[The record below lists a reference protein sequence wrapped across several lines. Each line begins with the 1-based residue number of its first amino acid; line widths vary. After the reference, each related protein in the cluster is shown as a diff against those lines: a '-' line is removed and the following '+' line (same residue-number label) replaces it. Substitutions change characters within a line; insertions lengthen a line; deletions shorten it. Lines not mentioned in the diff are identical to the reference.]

1 MPERKMRADAA
12 AFTQNPRRKQAAGR
26 PLRANGAAATHLT
39 QISPLSLIKPARVGQ
54 IHMTAT
60 PKQFDRSEGAKR
72 DIIAGGIVVAAILL
86 FVGTGSNVM
95 QAAVRALIGI
105 GGGPDRALATALILN
120 VALILFGWRR
130 YKDLNRE
137 ILERTEAEQRA
148 RYLADTDPLT
158 GFLNRRALLATGQRQ
173 IATAIAEKRQ
183 VALFLLDLDHF
194 KTVNDIHGHAAGDRV
209 LQVAAERISAVLPPN
224 ATKARLGGDEFVA
237 MLVFEPAARADI
249 DALAAELVAALDN
262 NITHDA
268 QQIRIGASLG
278 ISLANDASMTM
289 ETMVRQADIAMYH
302 CKDEGRNRFC
312 WFEQGMEMAVQVR
325 NQIETGIR
333 DGMPRGEFVPHFEPQ
348 VDIASGR
355 LIGFE
360 MLMRWESPEYGMIPP
375 ERFIPVAEE
384 SGLIGELSL
393 QVIREAMEIAK
404 RWDPSIMLAVNISPQ
419 QLKDPWFSQKLTK
432 LLVEVGFP
440 AAQLEVEITESSL
453 FENLPL
459 VRSIVTSLKNQGV
472 SLSLDDFGTGYSSL
486 SHLRALPFDR
496 IKIDRS
502 FVAAMRGSA
511 DAQAIVVA
519 IVRLGESLA
528 MPITAE
534 GVEDEATAIELTRLG
549 CSKGQGWYFG
559 RAASAADTD
568 RLLAE
573 RGLLRAP
580 MVAPAG
586 PDVGEDAPLRKT
598 A

>member
-1 MPERKMRADAA
+1 MIA
-12 AFTQNPRRKQAAGR
+12 TSKQ
-26 PLRANGAAATHLT
+26 P
-39 QISPLSLIKPARVGQ
+39 
-54 IHMTAT
+54 
-60 PKQFDRSEGAKR
+60 DRSEGAKR
-72 DIIAGGIVVAAILL
+72 DIVAGGIVVAAILL

-95 QAAVRALIGI
+95 QAVVKTLIGL
-105 GGGPDRALATALILN
+105 GGGPDRALAAALVLN

-130 YKDLNRE
+130 YEDLNRE
-137 ILERTEAEQRA
+137 IRERTEAEQRA

-158 GFLNRRALLATGQRQ
+158 GFLNRRALLATGQQQ
-173 IATAIAEKRQ
+173 IADAVADKRQ

-194 KTVNDIHGHAAGDRV
+194 KTVNDIHGHVAGDRV
-209 LQVAAERISAVLPPN
+209 LQVAAERISAILPPN

-237 MLVFEPAARADI
+237 MLVFEPAARANI
-249 DALAAELVAALDN
+249 DALATELVAALDN
-262 NITHDA
+262 SVTHDA

-278 ISLANDASMTM
+278 ISLAEDASVTM

-302 CKDEGRNRFC
+302 CKDEGRNRYC
-312 WFEQGMEMAVQVR
+312 WFEPGMEMAVQVR

-333 DGMPRGEFVPHFEPQ
+333 EGMPRSEFVPHFEPQ

-393 QVIREAMEIAK
+393 QVIRQAMEVAK

-440 AAQLEVEITESSL
+440 ASQLEVEITESSL

-549 CSKGQGWYFG
+549 CAKGQGWYFG
-559 RAASAADTD
+559 RASSAADTEQ
-568 RLLAE
+568 LLAD

-580 MVAPAG
+580 MVPPTSPGTGSDTTNA
-586 PDVGEDAPLRKT
+586 EPLRKS

>member
-1 MPERKMRADAA
+1 
-12 AFTQNPRRKQAAGR
+12 
-26 PLRANGAAATHLT
+26 
-39 QISPLSLIKPARVGQ
+39 
-54 IHMTAT
+54 MTST

-72 DIIAGGIVVAAILL
+72 DIVAGGIVVAAILL

-105 GGGPDRALATALILN
+105 GGGPDRALAAALVLN

-137 ILERTEAEQRA
+137 IRERTEAEQRA

-173 IATAIAEKRQ
+173 IANAIAEKRQ

-194 KTVNDIHGHAAGDRV
+194 KTVNDIHGHVAGDRV

-249 DALAAELVAALDN
+249 DALAAELVMVLDN
-262 NITHDA
+262 NVTHDA
-268 QQIRIGASLG
+268 QQIRVGASLG
-278 ISLANDASMTM
+278 ISLASDASVTM

-312 WFEQGMEMAVQVR
+312 WFEAGMEMAVQVR

-432 LLVEVGFP
+432 LLVEIGFP

-502 FVAAMRGSA
+502 FVAAMRGSP

-549 CSKGQGWYFG
+549 CAKGQGWYFG
-559 RAASAADTD
+559 RAASAADTE
-568 RLLAE
+568 RLLAD

-580 MVAPAG
+580 AAVPAG
-586 PDVGEDAPLRKT
+586 PGTSEQEPLRKT

>member
-1 MPERKMRADAA
+1 
-12 AFTQNPRRKQAAGR
+12 
-26 PLRANGAAATHLT
+26 
-39 QISPLSLIKPARVGQ
+39 
-54 IHMTAT
+54 MTAT

-105 GGGPDRALATALILN
+105 GGGPDRALATALVLN

-137 ILERTEAEQRA
+137 IRERTEAEQRA

-262 NITHDA
+262 NVTHDA
-268 QQIRIGASLG
+268 QQIRVGASLG
-278 ISLANDASMTM
+278 ISLASDASITM

-312 WFEQGMEMAVQVR
+312 WFEAGMEMAVQVR

-333 DGMPRGEFVPHFEPQ
+333 EGMPRGEFVPHFEPQ

-393 QVIREAMEIAK
+393 QVIREAMEAAK

-440 AAQLEVEITESSL
+440 ASQLEVEITESSL

-502 FVAAMRGSA
+502 FVAAMRGSP

-559 RAASAADTD
+559 RASSAADTD
-568 RLLAE
+568 RLLAD

-580 MVAPAG
+580 MVPPVG
-586 PDVGEDAPLRKT
+586 PNTSDEEPLRKT

>member
-1 MPERKMRADAA
+1 
-12 AFTQNPRRKQAAGR
+12 
-26 PLRANGAAATHLT
+26 
-39 QISPLSLIKPARVGQ
+39 
-54 IHMTAT
+54 MTST
-60 PKQFDRSEGAKR
+60 PKPFDRSEGAKR

-173 IATAIAEKRQ
+173 IAGAIAEKRQ

-237 MLVFEPAARADI
+237 MLVFEPAARADV
-249 DALAAELVAALDN
+249 DALAAELVMALDN
-262 NITHDA
+262 SVTHDG
-268 QQIRIGASLG
+268 QQIRVGASLG
-278 ISLANDASMTM
+278 ISLASDATVTM

-302 CKDEGRNRFC
+302 SKDEGRNRFC
-312 WFEQGMEMAVQVR
+312 WFEAGMEMAVQVR

-393 QVIREAMEIAK
+393 QVIREAMETAK

-502 FVAAMRGSA
+502 FVAAMRGSP

-559 RAASAADTD
+559 RAASAADTE
-568 RLLAE
+568 RLLAD
-573 RGLLRAP
+573 RGLLRTPMAP
-580 MVAPAG
+580 PAG
-586 PDVGEDAPLRKT
+586 PDASEDAPLRKS

>member
-1 MPERKMRADAA
+1 MVGNDYMIAEPK
-12 AFTQNPRRKQAAGR
+12 PR
-26 PLRANGAAATHLT
+26 N
-39 QISPLSLIKPARVGQ
+39 
-54 IHMTAT
+54 
-60 PKQFDRSEGAKR
+60 RSEDAKR
-72 DIIAGGIVVAAILL
+72 DIIAGGIVVAAIVL
-86 FVGTGSNVM
+86 FVGTGGSVM
-95 QAAVRALIGI
+95 QAVVETLIGI
-105 GGGPDRALATALILN
+105 GGGPDKVLSAALILN
-120 VALILFGWRR
+120 IALILFGWRR
-130 YKDLNRE
+130 YEDLNRE
-137 ILERTEAEQRA
+137 IRERTDAEQRA

-158 GFLNRRALLATGQRQ
+158 GFLNRRALLTKGQQ
-173 IATAIAEKRQ
+173 MIAGATAEQRH

-209 LQVAAERISAVLPPN
+209 LQVAAERISAVLPPA

-237 MLVFEPAARADI
+237 MLPFEPGARGNI
-249 DALAAELVAALDN
+249 DALAAELVAALEP
-262 NITHDA
+262 TVAHDA

-278 ISLANDASMTM
+278 IALATEASMTM

-302 CKDEGRNRFC
+302 CKDEGRNRHV
-312 WFEQGMEMAVQVR
+312 WFETGMEMAVQVR

-333 DGMPRGEFVPHFEPQ
+333 DGMPRGEFIPHFEPQ
-348 VDIASGR
+348 VDIATGR
-355 LIGFE
+355 LLGFE
-360 MLMRWESPEYGMIPP
+360 MLMRWESPEYGLIPP

-393 QVIREAMEIAK
+393 QVIRQAMEVAK
-404 RWDPSIMLAVNISPQ
+404 SWDPSIILAVNISPQ

-440 AAQLEVEITESSL
+440 ASQLEVEITESSL

-502 FVAAMRGSA
+502 FIAAMRGSA
-511 DAQAIVVA
+511 DALAIVVA

-534 GVEDEATAIELTRLG
+534 GVEDEATATELTRLG
-549 CSKGQGWYFG
+549 CSKGQGWYYG
-559 RAASAADTD
+559 RAASADDTA
-568 RLLAE
+568 RLLAD

-580 MVAPAG
+580 VPPPGGAPV
-586 PDVGEDAPLRKT
+586 PDDEELRKT

>member
-1 MPERKMRADAA
+1 MRPDAA
-12 AFTQNPRRKQAAGR
+12 
-26 PLRANGAAATHLT
+26 PLRKSGRKRKRGIMRHLT
-39 QISPLSLIKPARVGQ
+39 QISPLAANIVPMVGNEYMLAEPKPRN
-54 IHMTAT
+54 
-60 PKQFDRSEGAKR
+60 RSEDAKR
-72 DIIAGGIVVAAILL
+72 DVVAGGIVVAAILL
-86 FVGTGSNVM
+86 FVGTGGTVM
-95 QAAVRALIGI
+95 QAVVQTLIGI
-105 GGGPDRALATALILN
+105 GGGPDKALSAAVILN

-130 YKDLNRE
+130 YEDLNRE
-137 ILERTEAEQRA
+137 IRERTEAEQRA

-158 GFLNRRALLATGQRQ
+158 GFLNRRALLARGQQ
-173 IATAIAEKRQ
+173 LVAEATAAKRH

-209 LQVAAERISAVLPPN
+209 LQVAAERINGVLPPT

-237 MLVFEPAARADI
+237 MLQFEPGARANI
-249 DALAAELVAALDN
+249 DAIAAELVSTLEAN
-262 NITHDA
+262 VTHDS

-278 ISLANDASMTM
+278 ISLATEASMTM

-302 CKDEGRNRFC
+302 CKDEGRNRHI

-325 NQIETGIR
+325 NQIENGIR
-333 DGMPRGEFVPHFEPQ
+333 DGMPRGEFIPYFEPQ

-360 MLMRWESPEYGMIPP
+360 MLMRWESPEYGLIPP

-393 QVIREAMEIAK
+393 QVIRNAMEVAK
-404 RWDPSIMLAVNISPQ
+404 GWDPSVMLAVNISPQ

-440 AAQLEVEITESSL
+440 ANQLEVEITESSL

-502 FVAAMRGSA
+502 FIAAMRGST

-559 RAASAADTD
+559 RAASAEDTARVLAD
-568 RLLAE
+568 

-580 MVAPAG
+580 VQPRSGPPAG
-586 PDVGEDAPLRKT
+586 DEEPLRKT

>member
-1 MPERKMRADAA
+1 MVGNNQMMAEPK
-12 AFTQNPRRKQAAGR
+12 
-26 PLRANGAAATHLT
+26 
-39 QISPLSLIKPARVGQ
+39 AR
-54 IHMTAT
+54 
-60 PKQFDRSEGAKR
+60 DRSETARR
-72 DIIAGGIVVAAILL
+72 DVVAGGVVVAGLLL
-86 FVGTGSNVM
+86 FVGTGGSVM
-95 QAAVRALIGI
+95 QSIVQTLVGI
-105 GGGPDRALATALILN
+105 GGGPDRVLAVALILN

-130 YKDLNRE
+130 YEDLNRE
-137 ILERTEAEQRA
+137 IRERTEAEQRA

-158 GFLNRRALLATGQRQ
+158 GFLNRRALLASGQRL
-173 IATAIAEKRQ
+173 IAEATADKRN

-194 KTVNDIHGHAAGDRV
+194 KRVNDIHGHAAGDRV
-209 LQVAAERISAVLPPN
+209 LQVAAERITAVLPPS

-237 MLVFEPAARADI
+237 MLSFEPAARVNI
-249 DALAAELVAALDN
+249 DALAAALVTALDDVV
-262 NITHDA
+262 THDS
-268 QQIRIGASLG
+268 QQIHVGASLG
-278 ISLANDASMTM
+278 ISLATDASMMM

-302 CKDEGRNRFC
+302 CKDEGRNRHV

-333 DGMPRGEFVPHFEPQ
+333 DGMPRGEFIPYFEPQ
-348 VDIASGR
+348 VDIATGR
-355 LIGFE
+355 LVGFE
-360 MLMRWESPEYGMIPP
+360 MLMRWESPEYGLIPP

-393 QVIREAMEIAK
+393 QVVKQAMDIA
-404 RWDPSIMLAVNISPQ
+404 RTWDPSIILAINISPQ

-432 LLVEVGFP
+432 LLVETGFP
-440 AAQLEVEITESSL
+440 ASQLEVEITESSL

-486 SHLRALPFDR
+486 SHLRALPFDK

-502 FVAAMRGSA
+502 FIAAMRGSD
-511 DAQAIVVA
+511 DAQAIIVA

-549 CSKGQGWYFG
+549 CSKGQGWYYG
-559 RAASAADTD
+559 RAASAGDTA
-568 RLLAE
+568 RLLAD

-580 MVAPAG
+580 LVPETPASN
-586 PDVGEDAPLRKT
+586 EEELRKS

>member
-1 MPERKMRADAA
+1 
-12 AFTQNPRRKQAAGR
+12 
-26 PLRANGAAATHLT
+26 
-39 QISPLSLIKPARVGQ
+39 
-54 IHMTAT
+54 MTAT
-60 PKQFDRSEGAKR
+60 PKPFDRSEGAKR

-95 QAAVRALIGI
+95 QAAVRALIGL
-105 GGGPDRALATALILN
+105 GGGPDRALATALVLN

-130 YKDLNRE
+130 YKDLSRE
-137 ILERTEAEQRA
+137 IRERTEAEERA

-158 GFLNRRALLATGQRQ
+158 GFLNRRALLSTGQRQ

-262 NITHDA
+262 NVTHDA

-312 WFEQGMEMAVQVR
+312 WFEAGMEMAVQVR

-333 DGMPRGEFVPHFEPQ
+333 EGMPRGEFVPHFEPQ

-360 MLMRWESPEYGMIPP
+360 MLMRWDSPEYGMIPP

-384 SGLIGELSL
+384 SGLIGDLSL

-502 FVAAMRGSA
+502 FVAAMRGSP

-568 RLLAE
+568 RLLAD

-580 MVAPAG
+580 MVPPVG
-586 PDVGEDAPLRKT
+586 PGTSDEEPLRKT

>member
-1 MPERKMRADAA
+1 MLPGCNMPPDAA
-12 AFTQNPRRKQAAGR
+12 
-26 PLRANGAAATHLT
+26 PLRKSTRKIKRGIVRHLT
-39 QISPLSLIKPARVGQ
+39 QISPLGAIIGAMVGNE
-54 IHMTAT
+54 HMTAQ
-60 PKQFDRSEGAKR
+60 PKSRDRSVDAKR

-86 FVGTGSNVM
+86 FVGTGGSVM
-95 QAAVRALIGI
+95 QAVVQTLSGI
-105 GGGPDRALATALILN
+105 GGGPDKALAAALILN

-130 YKDLNRE
+130 YEDLNRE
-137 ILERTEAEQRA
+137 IRERTEAEQRA

-158 GFLNRRALLATGQRQ
+158 GFLNRRALLARGQEM
-173 IATAIAEKRQ
+173 IADATAARRH
-183 VALFLLDLDHF
+183 VVLFLLDLDHF

-209 LQVAAERISAVLPPN
+209 LQVAAERISEVLPP
-224 ATKARLGGDEFVA
+224 AAAKARLGGDEFVA
-237 MLVFEPAARADI
+237 MLQFEPAARGNI
-249 DALAAELVAALDN
+249 DALAAELVNALDA
-262 NITHDA
+262 TVAHDG

-278 ISLANDASMTM
+278 IALATDASITM

-302 CKDEGRNRFC
+302 GKDEGRNRHI

-333 DGMPRGEFVPHFEPQ
+333 EGMPRGEFIPYFEPQ
-348 VDIASGR
+348 VDIATGR
-355 LIGFE
+355 LVGFE
-360 MLMRWESPEYGMIPP
+360 MLMRWESPEYGLIPP

-393 QVIREAMEIAK
+393 QVIRDAMEVAK
-404 RWDPSIMLAVNISPQ
+404 GWDPSVVLAVNISPQ

-440 AAQLEVEITESSL
+440 ASQLEVEITESSL

-502 FVAAMRGSA
+502 FIAAMRGSP

-534 GVEDEATAIELTRLG
+534 GVEDEATATELTRLG
-549 CSKGQGWYFG
+549 CAKGQGWYYG
-559 RAASAADTD
+559 RAASAHDTA
-568 RLLAE
+568 RLLAD

-580 MVAPAG
+580 MVPPAR
-586 PDVGEDAPLRKT
+586 DDAPLRKT

>member
-1 MPERKMRADAA
+1 MVAE
-12 AFTQNPRRKQAAGR
+12 PRGR
-26 PLRANGAAATHLT
+26 
-39 QISPLSLIKPARVGQ
+39 
-54 IHMTAT
+54 
-60 PKQFDRSEGAKR
+60 DRSEDARR
-72 DIIAGGIVVAAILL
+72 DVVAGGIVVAGILL
-86 FVGTGSNVM
+86 FVGTGGNVM
-95 QAAVRALIGI
+95 QSVVQTLAGI
-105 GGGPDRALATALILN
+105 GGGPDKALSAALILN

-130 YKDLNRE
+130 YDDLNRE
-137 ILERTEAEQRA
+137 IRERTEAEQRA

-158 GFLNRRALLATGQRQ
+158 GFLNRRAMLIEGQRL
-173 IATAIAEKRQ
+173 IAEAAADKRQ

-209 LQVAAERISAVLPPN
+209 LQVAAQRISDILPPN
-224 ATKARLGGDEFVA
+224 ATRARLGGDEFIA
-237 MLVFEPAARADI
+237 MIAFEPSARANI
-249 DALAAELVAALDN
+249 DALAAALVTALEDN
-262 NITHDA
+262 VTHDA
-268 QQIRIGASLG
+268 QQIHIGASLG
-278 ISLANDASMTM
+278 IALATDASMTI

-302 CKDEGRNRFC
+302 GKDEGRNRYI
-312 WFEQGMEMAVQVR
+312 WFETGMEMAVQVR

-333 DGMPRGEFVPHFEPQ
+333 DGMPRGEFIPFFEPQ
-348 VDIASGR
+348 VDIATGR
-355 LIGFE
+355 LVGFE
-360 MLMRWESPEYGMIPP
+360 MLMRWESPEYGLIPP
-375 ERFIPVAEE
+375 ERFIPIAEQ

-393 QVIREAMEIAK
+393 QVIRRAMEIAK
-404 RWDPSIMLAVNISPQ
+404 SWDPSIILAVNISPQ

-432 LLVEVGFP
+432 LLVETGYP
-440 AAQLEVEITESSL
+440 ASQLEVEITESSL

-502 FVAAMRGSA
+502 FITAMRGSA
-511 DAQAIVVA
+511 DAHAIVVA
-519 IVRLGESLA
+519 IVRLSESLA

-549 CSKGQGWYFG
+549 CAKGQGWHYG
-559 RAASAADTD
+559 RAASAEDTA

-580 MVAPAG
+580 VSP
-586 PDVGEDAPLRKT
+586 ESSDAAEARQETLRRT

>member
-1 MPERKMRADAA
+1 MMVAK
-12 AFTQNPRRKQAAGR
+12 
-26 PLRANGAAATHLT
+26 
-39 QISPLSLIKPARVGQ
+39 
-54 IHMTAT
+54 TAT
-60 PKQFDRSEGAKR
+60 PKIRNRSESARR
-72 DIIAGGIVVAAILL
+72 DIVAGGIVVAAILL
-86 FVGTGSNVM
+86 FVGTGGNVM
-95 QAAVRALIGI
+95 QSVVRMLVGL
-105 GGGPDRALATALILN
+105 GGGPDRVLSAALILN
-120 VALILFGWRR
+120 IALILFGWRR
-130 YKDLNRE
+130 YDDLNRE
-137 ILERTEAEQRA
+137 IRERTEAEQRA

-158 GFLNRRALLATGQRQ
+158 GFLNRRALLARGQALIGR
-173 IATAIAEKRQ
+173 AMTEKRQ
-183 VALFLLDLDHF
+183 VALFLMDLDHF

-209 LQVAAERISAVLPPN
+209 LQVAADRITATLPPT

-237 MLVFEPAARADI
+237 MLTFEPSARADI
-249 DALAAELVAALDN
+249 EALAAELVVALE
-262 NITHDA
+262 TPVAHDA
-268 QQIRIGASLG
+268 QQIRVGGSLG
-278 ISLANDASMTM
+278 ISLADESSMTM

-302 CKDEGRNRFC
+302 CKEAGRNRHC
-312 WFEQGMEMAVQVR
+312 WFEPGMEMAVQIR
-325 NQIETGIR
+325 NQIENGIR
-333 DGMPRGEFVPHFEPQ
+333 DGMPRGEFIPYFEPQ

-355 LIGFE
+355 LAGFE

-393 QVIREAMEIAK
+393 QVIRAAMDAAK
-404 RWDPSIMLAVNISPQ
+404 SWDPSIMLAVNISPQ

-432 LLVEVGFP
+432 LLVEAGFP
-440 AAQLEVEITESSL
+440 ASQLEVEITESSL

-502 FVAAMRGSA
+502 FIVAMRGNP

-534 GVEDEATAIELTRLG
+534 GVEDEETAVELTRLG
-549 CSKGQGWYFG
+549 CAKGQGWHFG
-559 RAASAADTD
+559 RPASADDTA
-568 RLLAE
+568 RLLAA
-573 RGLLRAP
+573 RGLLRTAP
-580 MVAPAG
+580 PPHPAIAAPEA
-586 PDVGEDAPLRKT
+586 EMQRKS

>member
-1 MPERKMRADAA
+1 M
-12 AFTQNPRRKQAAGR
+12 
-26 PLRANGAAATHLT
+26 
-39 QISPLSLIKPARVGQ
+39 I
-54 IHMTAT
+54 AT
-60 PKQFDRSEGAKR
+60 PRQRDRSEGAKR
-72 DIIAGGIVVAAILL
+72 DILAGGIVVAAILL

-95 QAAVRALIGI
+95 QAVVRTFSGL
-105 GGGPDRALATALILN
+105 GGGPDNALAVALVLN

-130 YKDLNRE
+130 YEDLNRE
-137 ILERTEAEQRA
+137 IRERTEAEQRA

-158 GFLNRRALLATGQRQ
+158 GFLNRRALMAKGQQ
-173 IATAIAEKRQ
+173 LIASAAAEKRQ
-183 VALFLLDLDHF
+183 IALFLLDLDHF

-209 LQVAAERISAVLPPN
+209 LQIAAERISAVLPPS

-237 MLVFEPAARADI
+237 MLSFEPSARPDI
-249 DALAAELVAALDN
+249 EALAAELVAALEDAV
-262 NITHDA
+262 THGA
-268 QQIRIGASLG
+268 QQIRTSASLG
-278 ISLANDASMTM
+278 ITLANEAGTAM

-302 CKDEGRNRFC
+302 CKEEGRNRFC
-312 WFEQGMEMAVQVR
+312 WFETGMEMAVQAR

-333 DGMPRGEFVPHFEPQ
+333 NGMPRGEFIPHFEPQ

-355 LIGFE
+355 LMGFE
-360 MLMRWESPEYGMIPP
+360 MLMRWDSAEYGMIPP
-375 ERFIPVAEE
+375 ERFIPIAEE

-393 QVIREAMEIAK
+393 QVIKHAMEIAK
-404 RWDPSIMLAVNISPQ
+404 SWDPSIMLAVNISPQ

-432 LLVEVGFP
+432 LLIEAGFP
-440 AAQLEVEITESSL
+440 ASQLEVEITESSL

-502 FVAAMRGSA
+502 FVAAMRGSP

-519 IVRLGESLA
+519 IVRLGESLG

-549 CSKGQGWYFG
+549 CAKGQGWYYG
-559 RAASAADTD
+559 RAASAADTAI
-568 RLLAE
+568 LLAE

-580 MVAPAG
+580 MQPNAPT
-586 PDVGEDAPLRKT
+586 PTEEPLRQT

>member
-1 MPERKMRADAA
+1 M
-12 AFTQNPRRKQAAGR
+12 TTTSKQ
-26 PLRANGAAATHLT
+26 
-39 QISPLSLIKPARVGQ
+39 Q
-54 IHMTAT
+54 
-60 PKQFDRSEGAKR
+60 DRSEGAKR
-72 DIIAGGIVVAAILL
+72 DILAGGIVVAAILL
-86 FVGTGSNVM
+86 FVGTGSSVM
-95 QAAVRALIGI
+95 QAIVNTFSGI
-105 GGGPDRALATALILN
+105 GGGPDRALAAALVLN

-130 YKDLNRE
+130 YEDLNRE
-137 ILERTEAEQRA
+137 IRERTEAEQRA

-158 GFLNRRALLATGQRQ
+158 GFLNRRSLFATGQQQ
-173 IATAIAEKRQ
+173 IASAMAEKRQ

-194 KTVNDIHGHAAGDRV
+194 KTVNDIHGHVAGDRV
-209 LQVAAERISAVLPPN
+209 LQVAADRISAILPPN
-224 ATKARLGGDEFVA
+224 AAKARLGGDEFVA
-237 MLVFEPAARADI
+237 MLVFEPAAKPSI
-249 DALAAELVAALDN
+249 DAIAAELVAALDN
-262 NITHDA
+262 SVVHEG
-268 QQIRIGASLG
+268 QHIRIGASLG
-278 ISLANDASMTM
+278 ISLATDAGTTM

-302 CKDEGRNRFC
+302 CKDEGRNRHI
-312 WFEQGMEMAVQVR
+312 WFEAGMEMAVQMR

-333 DGMPRGEFVPHFEPQ
+333 EGMPRGEFVPHFEPQ

-360 MLMRWESPEYGMIPP
+360 MLMRWESPEHGLIAP

-393 QVIREAMEIAK
+393 RVIRQAMEAAK
-404 RWDPSIMLAVNISPQ
+404 RWDPSIMLAVNISPR

-432 LLVEVGFP
+432 LLIEVGFP
-440 AAQLEVEITESSL
+440 ASQLEVEITESSL

-502 FVAAMRGSA
+502 FISAMHGSA

-549 CSKGQGWYFG
+549 CSKGQGWHFG
-559 RAASAADTD
+559 RAASAADTEQ
-568 RLLAE
+568 LLAD
-573 RGLLRAP
+573 RGLLRAGP
-580 MVAPAG
+580 PLPEISAG
-586 PDVGEDAPLRKT
+586 QAEPLRKT

>member
-1 MPERKMRADAA
+1 M
-12 AFTQNPRRKQAAGR
+12 
-26 PLRANGAAATHLT
+26 
-39 QISPLSLIKPARVGQ
+39 ISTSKP
-54 IHMTAT
+54 
-60 PKQFDRSEGAKR
+60 FDRSEGAKR

-105 GGGPDRALATALILN
+105 GGGPDRALATALVLN
-120 VALILFGWRR
+120 IALILFGWRR

-137 ILERTEAEQRA
+137 IVERTEAEQRA

-158 GFLNRRALLATGQRQ
+158 GFLNRRALLAAGQRM
-173 IATAIAEKRQ
+173 IAGAAAEKRQ

-209 LQVAAERISAVLPPN
+209 LQVAAERISAVLPPT
-224 ATKARLGGDEFVA
+224 AAKARLGGDEFVA
-237 MLVFEPAARADI
+237 MLAFEPTARADI

-262 NITHDA
+262 MIAHDA

-278 ISLANDASMTM
+278 IALANDASMTM

-302 CKDEGRNRFC
+302 CKDEGRNRHI
-312 WFEQGMEMAVQVR
+312 WFETGMEMAVQVR

-333 DGMPRGEFVPHFEPQ
+333 EGMPRGEFIPHFEPQ

-393 QVIREAMEIAK
+393 KVIREAMEIAK

-432 LLVEVGFP
+432 LLVETGFP

-502 FVAAMRGSA
+502 FIAAMRGSP

-549 CSKGQGWYFG
+549 CSKGQGWHFG

-573 RGLLRAP
+573 RSLLRAP
-580 MVAPAG
+580 IVQPSEL
-586 PDVGEDAPLRKT
+586 DTGEEERLRKT

>member
-1 MPERKMRADAA
+1 
-12 AFTQNPRRKQAAGR
+12 
-26 PLRANGAAATHLT
+26 
-39 QISPLSLIKPARVGQ
+39 
-54 IHMTAT
+54 MTST
-60 PKQFDRSEGAKR
+60 PKPFDRSEGAKR

-105 GGGPDRALATALILN
+105 GGGPDRALATALVLN
-120 VALILFGWRR
+120 IALILFGWRR

-137 ILERTEAEQRA
+137 IRERTEAEQRA

-173 IATAIAEKRQ
+173 IAGAIGEKRQ

-194 KTVNDIHGHAAGDRV
+194 KTVNDIHGHVAGDRV

-237 MLVFEPAARADI
+237 MLVFEPGARADI
-249 DALAAELVAALDN
+249 DALAAELVMALDN
-262 NITHDA
+262 SVTHDA

-278 ISLANDASMTM
+278 ISLASDASITM

-312 WFEQGMEMAVQVR
+312 WFEAGMEMAVQVR

-355 LIGFE
+355 LLGFE

-393 QVIREAMEIAK
+393 QVIREAMEVAK

-440 AAQLEVEITESSL
+440 ASQLEVEITESSL

-502 FVAAMRGSA
+502 FIAAMRGSP

-559 RAASAADTD
+559 RASSAADTE
-568 RLLAE
+568 RLLAD

-580 MVAPAG
+580 LAPPTAPG
-586 PDVGEDAPLRKT
+586 ASEDTPLRKT

>member
-1 MPERKMRADAA
+1 
-12 AFTQNPRRKQAAGR
+12 
-26 PLRANGAAATHLT
+26 
-39 QISPLSLIKPARVGQ
+39 
-54 IHMTAT
+54 MTST
-60 PKQFDRSEGAKR
+60 PKPFDRSEGAKR

-105 GGGPDRALATALILN
+105 GGGPDRALATALVLN
-120 VALILFGWRR
+120 IALILFGWRR

-137 ILERTEAEQRA
+137 IRERTEAEQRA

-173 IATAIAEKRQ
+173 IAGAIAEKRQ

-194 KTVNDIHGHAAGDRV
+194 KTVNDIHGHVAGDRV

-237 MLVFEPAARADI
+237 MLVFEPGARADI
-249 DALAAELVAALDN
+249 DALAAELVMALDN
-262 NITHDA
+262 SVTHDA

-278 ISLANDASMTM
+278 ISLASDASVTM

-312 WFEQGMEMAVQVR
+312 WFEAGMEMAVQVR

-355 LIGFE
+355 LLGFE

-393 QVIREAMEIAK
+393 QVIREAMEVAK

-440 AAQLEVEITESSL
+440 ASQLEVEITESSL

-502 FVAAMRGSA
+502 FIAAMRGSP

-559 RAASAADTD
+559 RASSAADTE
-568 RLLAE
+568 RLLAD

-580 MVAPAG
+580 LAPPTG
-586 PDVGEDAPLRKT
+586 PGASEDTPLRKT

>member
-1 MPERKMRADAA
+1 
-12 AFTQNPRRKQAAGR
+12 
-26 PLRANGAAATHLT
+26 
-39 QISPLSLIKPARVGQ
+39 
-54 IHMTAT
+54 MTAT

-95 QAAVRALIGI
+95 QAAVRALIGL

-237 MLVFEPAARADI
+237 MLVFEPGARADI
-249 DALAAELVAALDN
+249 DALAAELVMALDN
-262 NITHDA
+262 NVTHDA
-268 QQIRIGASLG
+268 QQIRVGASLG
-278 ISLANDASMTM
+278 ISLASDASITM

-312 WFEQGMEMAVQVR
+312 WFEAGMEMAVQVR

-333 DGMPRGEFVPHFEPQ
+333 DGMPRGEFIPHFEPQ

-384 SGLIGELSL
+384 SGLIGDLSL
-393 QVIREAMEIAK
+393 QVIREAMEVAK

-502 FVAAMRGSA
+502 FVAAMRGSP

-549 CSKGQGWYFG
+549 CSKGQGWFFG
-559 RAASAADTD
+559 RAASAADTE
-568 RLLAE
+568 RLLAD

-580 MVAPAG
+580 VVPPAG
-586 PDVGEDAPLRKT
+586 PDVSEDAPLRKT

>member
-1 MPERKMRADAA
+1 MIS
-12 AFTQNPRRKQAAGR
+12 TSRR
-26 PLRANGAAATHLT
+26 P
-39 QISPLSLIKPARVGQ
+39 
-54 IHMTAT
+54 
-60 PKQFDRSEGAKR
+60 DRSESAKR
-72 DIIAGGIVVAAILL
+72 DVVAGGIVVAAILL
-86 FVGTGSNVM
+86 FVGTGSNMM
-95 QAAVRALIGI
+95 QTIVDTLSGL
-105 GGGPDRALATALILN
+105 GGGPDRALAAALVLN

-130 YKDLNRE
+130 YEDLNRE
-137 ILERTEAEQRA
+137 IRERTEAEQRA

-158 GFLNRRALLATGQRQ
+158 GFLNRRALLATGQQQ
-173 IATAIAEKRQ
+173 IADAVAEKRQ

-194 KTVNDIHGHAAGDRV
+194 KTVNDIHGHVAGDRV
-209 LQVAAERISAVLPPN
+209 LQVAAERISAILPPN

-237 MLVFEPAARADI
+237 MLAFEPAARADI

-262 NITHDA
+262 SVTHDA

-278 ISLANDASMTM
+278 ISLASDASVTM

-302 CKDEGRNRFC
+302 GKDEGRNRHI
-312 WFEQGMEMAVQVR
+312 WFEPGMEMAVQVR

-333 DGMPRGEFVPHFEPQ
+333 EGMPRGEFVPHFEPQ

-375 ERFIPVAEE
+375 ERFIPIAEE

-393 QVIREAMEIAK
+393 QVIREAMEAAK

-432 LLVEVGFP
+432 LLIDVGFP
-440 AAQLEVEITESSL
+440 ASQLEVEITESSL

-519 IVRLGESLA
+519 IIRLGESLA

-549 CSKGQGWYFG
+549 CSKGQGWHFG
-559 RAASAADTD
+559 RAASAADTE

-580 MVAPAG
+580 MVPSAR
-586 PDVGEDAPLRKT
+586 DDTGEDELRKS

>member
-1 MPERKMRADAA
+1 
-12 AFTQNPRRKQAAGR
+12 
-26 PLRANGAAATHLT
+26 
-39 QISPLSLIKPARVGQ
+39 
-54 IHMTAT
+54 MTAT

-137 ILERTEAEQRA
+137 IVERTEAEQRA

-158 GFLNRRALLATGQRQ
+158 GFLNRRALLAAGQRQ

-502 FVAAMRGSA
+502 FVAAMRGSP

-559 RAASAADTD
+559 RAASASDTD

-580 MVAPAG
+580 MVPPAG
-586 PDVGEDAPLRKT
+586 PELGEDAPLRKT

>member
-1 MPERKMRADAA
+1 M
-12 AFTQNPRRKQAAGR
+12 
-26 PLRANGAAATHLT
+26 
-39 QISPLSLIKPARVGQ
+39 VGK

-95 QAAVRALIGI
+95 QAAVRALIGL
-105 GGGPDRALATALILN
+105 GGGPDRALAAALVLN
-120 VALILFGWRR
+120 IALILFGWRR
-130 YKDLNRE
+130 YEDLNRE
-137 ILERTEAEQRA
+137 IRERTEAEQRA

-158 GFLNRRALLATGQRQ
+158 GFLNRRALLATGQQ
-173 IATAIAEKRQ
+173 LIAGAIADKRQ

-209 LQVAAERISAVLPPN
+209 LQVAAERISATLPPN

-249 DALAAELVAALDN
+249 DALAAELVMALDN
-262 NITHDA
+262 SVMHDA

-278 ISLANDASMTM
+278 ISLAGDASMTM

-302 CKDEGRNRFC
+302 GKDEGRNRHI
-312 WFEQGMEMAVQVR
+312 WFEPGMEMAVQVR

-333 DGMPRGEFVPHFEPQ
+333 EGMPRGEFVPHFEPQ

-393 QVIREAMEIAK
+393 LVIRNAMEMAK
-404 RWDPSIMLAVNISPQ
+404 RWDPSILLAVNISPQ

-440 AAQLEVEITESSL
+440 ASQLEVEITESSL

-502 FVAAMRGSA
+502 FVAAMRGSP

-549 CSKGQGWYFG
+549 CAKGQGWYFG
-559 RAASAADTD
+559 RAASAADTE
-568 RLLAE
+568 RLLAD

-580 MVAPAG
+580 AAAPTG
-586 PDVGEDAPLRKT
+586 PGTSEQEPLRKT

>member
-1 MPERKMRADAA
+1 M
-12 AFTQNPRRKQAAGR
+12 
-26 PLRANGAAATHLT
+26 
-39 QISPLSLIKPARVGQ
+39 S
-54 IHMTAT
+54 
-60 PKQFDRSEGAKR
+60 
-72 DIIAGGIVVAAILL
+72 AI
-86 FVGTGSNVM
+86 
-95 QAAVRALIGI
+95 
-105 GGGPDRALATALILN
+105 
-120 VALILFGWRR
+120 
-130 YKDLNRE
+130 
-137 ILERTEAEQRA
+137 
-148 RYLADTDPLT
+148 
-158 GFLNRRALLATGQRQ
+158 
-173 IATAIAEKRQ
+173 
-183 VALFLLDLDHF
+183 
-194 KTVNDIHGHAAGDRV
+194 
-209 LQVAAERISAVLPPN
+209 LPPN

-237 MLVFEPAARADI
+237 MLAFEPAARPNI

-262 NITHDA
+262 SVTHDA
-268 QQIRIGASLG
+268 QQICVGASLG
-278 ISLANDASMTM
+278 VSLASDASVTM
-289 ETMVRQADIAMYH
+289 ETMVRRADIAMYH
-302 CKDEGRNRFC
+302 CKDEGRNRYC
-312 WFEQGMEMAVQVR
+312 WFEPGMEMAVQVR

-333 DGMPRGEFVPHFEPQ
+333 EGMPRGEFVPHFEPQ

-393 QVIREAMEIAK
+393 QVIRNAMEIAK

-432 LLVEVGFP
+432 LLVETGFP
-440 AAQLEVEITESSL
+440 ASQLEVEITESSL

-502 FVAAMRGSA
+502 FVAAMRGSP

-549 CSKGQGWYFG
+549 CSKGQGWHFG
-559 RAASAADTD
+559 RAASATDTD
-568 RLLAE
+568 RLLAG

-580 MVAPAG
+580 MVPPVGPNTSDEGTAAQVGVNLLPAREG
-586 PDVGEDAPLRKT
+586 PGTGRRAMLAATQPSPPQRGGIHPAERKRGAYSLERPATRQLVVENYIVDLACREAKLAIELDGSQHLDQQQYDEKRT
-598 A
+598 AYLESMGLASHPATGIPR

>member
-1 MPERKMRADAA
+1 MSA
-12 AFTQNPRRKQAAGR
+12 TSKQ
-26 PLRANGAAATHLT
+26 L
-39 QISPLSLIKPARVGQ
+39 
-54 IHMTAT
+54 
-60 PKQFDRSEGAKR
+60 DRSEGAR
-72 DIIAGGIVVAAILL
+72 REIVAGGVVVAAILL

-95 QAAVRALIGI
+95 QAVVQTLIGL
-105 GGGPDRALATALILN
+105 GGGPDRALAAALVLN

-137 ILERTEAEQRA
+137 IRERTEAEQRA

-173 IATAIAEKRQ
+173 IAEAIADRRQ

-209 LQVAAERISAVLPPN
+209 LQVAAERISAILPPN

-237 MLVFEPAARADI
+237 MLAFDPAARADI
-249 DALAAELVAALDN
+249 DALAAELVTTLDN
-262 NITHDA
+262 SVNHDG

-278 ISLANDASMTM
+278 ISLASDTSITM

-302 CKDEGRNRFC
+302 CKDEGRNRHI
-312 WFEQGMEMAVQVR
+312 WFEPGMEMAVQVR

-333 DGMPRGEFVPHFEPQ
+333 EGMPRGEFVPHFEPQ

-355 LIGFE
+355 LLGFE

-384 SGLIGELSL
+384 SGMIGELSL
-393 QVIREAMEIAK
+393 QVIRHAMEIAK

-432 LLVEVGFP
+432 LLVETGFP
-440 AAQLEVEITESSL
+440 ASQLEVEITESSL

-502 FVAAMRGSA
+502 FIAAMRGSP

-534 GVEDEATAIELTRLG
+534 GVEDEATALELTRLG

-580 MVAPAG
+580 MVPPAPPEA
-586 PDVGEDAPLRKT
+586 GEDEPLRKT

>member
-1 MPERKMRADAA
+1 M
-12 AFTQNPRRKQAAGR
+12 
-26 PLRANGAAATHLT
+26 
-39 QISPLSLIKPARVGQ
+39 VGKSQ
-54 IHMTAT
+54 MIET
-60 PKQFDRSEGAKR
+60 PKQSDRSTGAKR
-72 DIIAGGIVVAAILL
+72 DVVAGGIVVAAILL
-86 FVGTGSNVM
+86 FLGTGSTVM
-95 QAAVRALIGI
+95 QAVVNTMIGM
-105 GGGPDRALATALILN
+105 GGGPDRALAAAMVLN

-130 YKDLNRE
+130 YEDLNRE
-137 ILERTEAEQRA
+137 IRERTEAEQRA

-158 GFLNRRALLATGQRQ
+158 GFLNRRSLLATGQQQ
-173 IATAIAEKRQ
+173 IAKAIADKRH

-209 LQVAAERISAVLPPN
+209 LQVAAERMSAILPPN

-237 MLVFEPAARADI
+237 MLAFEPSARATI
-249 DALAAELVAALDN
+249 DALAAELVTALETSV
-262 NITHDA
+262 THDA

-278 ISLANDASMTM
+278 IALAADASVTM
-289 ETMVRQADIAMYH
+289 ETMVRQADIAMYN

-312 WFEQGMEMAVQVR
+312 WFEPGMEMAVQVR

-333 DGMPRGEFVPHFEPQ
+333 EGMPRGEFVPHFEPQ

-355 LIGFE
+355 LVGFE
-360 MLMRWESPEYGMIPP
+360 MLMRWESLEYGIIPP

-393 QVIREAMEIAK
+393 QVIRHAMEIAK
-404 RWDPSIMLAVNISPQ
+404 SWDPSILLAVNISPQ

-440 AAQLEVEITESSL
+440 ASQLEVEITESSL

-502 FVAAMRGSA
+502 FVAAMRGSP

-549 CSKGQGWYFG
+549 CAKGQGWYFG
-559 RAASAADTD
+559 RAASAADTE
-568 RLLAE
+568 RLLAD
-573 RGLLRAP
+573 RGLLRTSMLPPTSPDTGSDA
-580 MVAPAG
+580 AG
-586 PDVGEDAPLRKT
+586 AEPLRKT

>member
-1 MPERKMRADAA
+1 
-12 AFTQNPRRKQAAGR
+12 
-26 PLRANGAAATHLT
+26 
-39 QISPLSLIKPARVGQ
+39 
-54 IHMTAT
+54 MTAT
-60 PKQFDRSEGAKR
+60 PRPRDRSEGAKR
-72 DIIAGGIVVAAILL
+72 DIVAGGIVVAAILL

-95 QAAVRALIGI
+95 QAVVQSLVGF
-105 GGGPDRALATALILN
+105 GGGPDNVLTAALVLN
-120 VALILFGWRR
+120 IALILFGWRR
-130 YKDLNRE
+130 YEDLNRE
-137 ILERTEAEQRA
+137 IRERTEAEQRA

-158 GFLNRRALLATGQRQ
+158 GFLNRRALMATGQQ
-173 IATAIAEKRQ
+173 LIADAATEKRQ

-194 KTVNDIHGHAAGDRV
+194 KTVNDIHGHEAGDRV
-209 LQVAAERISAVLPPN
+209 LKTAADRIAAVLPPS
-224 ATKARLGGDEFVA
+224 ATMARLGGDEFVA
-237 MLVFEPAARADI
+237 MLPFEPAALDHVE
-249 DALAAELVAALDN
+249 ALAAQLVAALEEP
-262 NITHDA
+262 IVHGA
-268 QQIRIGASLG
+268 QHIRTGASLG
-278 ISLANDASMTM
+278 AALASDGSVTM
-289 ETMVRQADIAMYH
+289 ETIVRQADIAMYH

-312 WFEQGMEMAVQVR
+312 WFETGMEMAVQVR

-333 DGMPRGEFVPHFEPQ
+333 AGMPRGEFVPHFEPQ

-355 LIGFE
+355 LLGFE

-393 QVIREAMEIAK
+393 QVIGRAMEIAK
-404 RWDPSIMLAVNISPQ
+404 SWDPSIMLAVNISPQ
-419 QLKDPWFSQKLTK
+419 QLKDPWFSQKLAK
-432 LLVEVGFP
+432 LLVETGFP
-440 AAQLEVEITESSL
+440 ANRLEVEITESSL

-519 IVRLGESLA
+519 IVRLGESLS

-549 CSKGQGWYFG
+549 CAKGQGWFYG
-559 RAASAADTD
+559 RAASAADTAA
-568 RLLAE
+568 LLAE

-580 MVAPAG
+580 MVPEGGTPAP
-586 PDVGEDAPLRKT
+586 DEAPLRKS

>member
-1 MPERKMRADAA
+1 
-12 AFTQNPRRKQAAGR
+12 
-26 PLRANGAAATHLT
+26 
-39 QISPLSLIKPARVGQ
+39 
-54 IHMTAT
+54 MTST

-86 FVGTGSNVM
+86 FVGTGSTVM

-105 GGGPDRALATALILN
+105 GGGPDRALATALVLN
-120 VALILFGWRR
+120 IALILFGWRR

-137 ILERTEAEQRA
+137 IIERTEAEQRA

-173 IATAIAEKRQ
+173 IASAIAEKRH

-237 MLVFEPAARADI
+237 MLAFEPSARADI
-249 DALAAELVAALDN
+249 DALAAELVMALDN
-262 NITHDA
+262 VVAHDA
-268 QQIRIGASLG
+268 QQIRVGASLG
-278 ISLANDASMTM
+278 ISLAHEASMTM

-312 WFEQGMEMAVQVR
+312 WFETGMEMAVQVR

-393 QVIREAMEIAK
+393 KVIREAMEIAK
-404 RWDPSIMLAVNISPQ
+404 RWDPSLMLAVNISPQ

-432 LLVEVGFP
+432 LLVETGFP

-502 FVAAMRGSA
+502 FIAAMRGSP

-534 GVEDEATAIELTRLG
+534 GV
-549 CSKGQGWYFG
+549 
-559 RAASAADTD
+559 
-568 RLLAE
+568 
-573 RGLLRAP
+573 
-580 MVAPAG
+580 
-586 PDVGEDAPLRKT
+586 
-598 A
+598 

>member
-1 MPERKMRADAA
+1 MTM
-12 AFTQNPRRKQAAGR
+12 TSKQ
-26 PLRANGAAATHLT
+26 P
-39 QISPLSLIKPARVGQ
+39 
-54 IHMTAT
+54 
-60 PKQFDRSEGAKR
+60 DRSEGAKR
-72 DIIAGGIVVAAILL
+72 DILAGGIVVAAILL

-95 QAAVRALIGI
+95 QAVVKTLIGL
-105 GGGPDRALATALILN
+105 GGGPDRALATALVLN

-137 ILERTEAEQRA
+137 IRERTEAEQRA

-173 IATAIAEKRQ
+173 IANAIADKRQ

-194 KTVNDIHGHAAGDRV
+194 KTVNDIHGHVAGDRV
-209 LQVAAERISAVLPPN
+209 LQVAAERMSAILPPN

-237 MLVFEPAARADI
+237 MLAFEPAARPNI

-262 NITHDA
+262 SVIHDA
-268 QQIRIGASLG
+268 QQIRVGASLG
-278 ISLANDASMTM
+278 VSLASDASVTM

-302 CKDEGRNRFC
+302 CKDEGRNRYC
-312 WFEQGMEMAVQVR
+312 WFEPGMEMAVQVR

-333 DGMPRGEFVPHFEPQ
+333 EGMPRGEFVPHFEPQ

-393 QVIREAMEIAK
+393 QVIRHAMEIAK

-432 LLVEVGFP
+432 LLVETGFP
-440 AAQLEVEITESSL
+440 ASQLEVEITESSL

-502 FVAAMRGSA
+502 FVAAMRGSP

-568 RLLAE
+568 RLLAD

-580 MVAPAG
+580 MVPPTSPG
-586 PDVGEDAPLRKT
+586 TGSDTSDAEPLRKS

>member
-1 MPERKMRADAA
+1 M
-12 AFTQNPRRKQAAGR
+12 
-26 PLRANGAAATHLT
+26 
-39 QISPLSLIKPARVGQ
+39 VGK
-54 IHMTAT
+54 IHMVSM
-60 PKQFDRSEGAKR
+60 PQQPDRSESAKR
-72 DIIAGGIVVAAILL
+72 DIVAGGIVVAAILL
-86 FVGTGSNVM
+86 FVGTGSTVL
-95 QAAVRALIGI
+95 QAVVHTMIGI
-105 GGGPDRALATALILN
+105 GGGPDRALAAAMVLN

-130 YKDLNRE
+130 YEDLNRE
-137 ILERTEAEQRA
+137 IRERTEAERRA

-158 GFLNRRALLATGQRQ
+158 GFLNRRSLLATGQQ
-173 IATAIAEKRQ
+173 QVVDAIADKRQ
-183 VALFLLDLDHF
+183 VALFLLDL
-194 KTVNDIHGHAAGDRV
+194 HGHAAGDRV
-209 LQVAAERISAVLPPN
+209 LQVAAERISAILPPN

-237 MLVFEPAARADI
+237 MLAFEPAARANI
-249 DALAAELVAALDN
+249 DALAAELVTALEN
-262 NITHDA
+262 SVTHDG

-278 ISLANDASMTM
+278 ISLADDASVTM
-289 ETMVRQADIAMYH
+289 ETMVRQADISMYH

-312 WFEQGMEMAVQVR
+312 WFEPGMEMAVQVR

-333 DGMPRGEFVPHFEPQ
+333 EGMPRGEFVPHFEPQ

-355 LIGFE
+355 LVGFE
-360 MLMRWESPEYGMIPP
+360 MLMRWESPEYGLIPP

-393 QVIREAMEIAK
+393 QVIRHAMEIAK
-404 RWDPSIMLAVNISPQ
+404 RWDPSILLAVNISPQ

-440 AAQLEVEITESSL
+440 ASQLEVEITESSL

-502 FVAAMRGSA
+502 FVTAMRGSP

-549 CSKGQGWYFG
+549 CAKAQGWHYG
-559 RAASAADTD
+559 KPASATATAK
-568 RLLAE
+568 LLAE
-573 RGLLRAP
+573 RGLLRSPVVPEVRDA
-580 MVAPAG
+580 
-586 PDVGEDAPLRKT
+586 EDERRKS

>member
-1 MPERKMRADAA
+1 M
-12 AFTQNPRRKQAAGR
+12 
-26 PLRANGAAATHLT
+26 
-39 QISPLSLIKPARVGQ
+39 VGK
-54 IHMTAT
+54 IDMTAT

-72 DIIAGGIVVAAILL
+72 DVIAGGIVVAAILL

-95 QAAVRALIGI
+95 QATVRALIGI

-173 IATAIAEKRQ
+173 IANAIADKRH

-194 KTVNDIHGHAAGDRV
+194 KTVNDIHGHVAGDRV

-237 MLVFEPAARADI
+237 MLVFEPSARADI
-249 DALAAELVAALDN
+249 DALAAELVAALEN
-262 NITHDA
+262 SVTHDA
-268 QQIRIGASLG
+268 QQIRVGASLG
-278 ISLANDASMTM
+278 ISLASDASVTM

-312 WFEQGMEMAVQVR
+312 WFEPGMEMAVQVR

-333 DGMPRGEFVPHFEPQ
+333 DGMPRGEFIPHFEPQ

-393 QVIREAMEIAK
+393 RVIREAMEIAK

-440 AAQLEVEITESSL
+440 ASQLEVEITESSL

-502 FVAAMRGSA
+502 FVAAMRGSP

-519 IVRLGESLA
+519 IVRLGESLS

-549 CSKGQGWYFG
+549 CAKGQGWYFG
-559 RAASAADTD
+559 RAASAADTE
-568 RLLAE
+568 RLLAD
-573 RGLLRAP
+573 RGLLRTP
-580 MVAPAG
+580 MVPPSGAPT
-586 PDVGEDAPLRKT
+586 PEEEPLRKT

>member
-1 MPERKMRADAA
+1 
-12 AFTQNPRRKQAAGR
+12 
-26 PLRANGAAATHLT
+26 
-39 QISPLSLIKPARVGQ
+39 
-54 IHMTAT
+54 MTST

-95 QAAVRALIGI
+95 QAAVRALIGL
-105 GGGPDRALATALILN
+105 GGGPDRALAAALVLN
-120 VALILFGWRR
+120 IALILFGWRR
-130 YKDLNRE
+130 YEDLNRE
-137 ILERTEAEQRA
+137 IRERTEAEQRA

-158 GFLNRRALLATGQRQ
+158 GFLNRRALLATGQQ
-173 IATAIAEKRQ
+173 MIAGAIAEKRQ
-183 VALFLLDLDHF
+183 IALFLLDLDHF

-249 DALAAELVAALDN
+249 DALAAELVMALDN
-262 NITHDA
+262 SVAHDA

-278 ISLANDASMTM
+278 ISLADDASMTM

-302 CKDEGRNRFC
+302 GKDEGRNRHI
-312 WFEQGMEMAVQVR
+312 WFEPGMEMAVQVR

-333 DGMPRGEFVPHFEPQ
+333 EGMPRGEFVPHFEPQ

-393 QVIREAMEIAK
+393 LVIRNAMETAK
-404 RWDPSIMLAVNISPQ
+404 RWDPSILLAVNISPQ

-440 AAQLEVEITESSL
+440 ASQLEVEITESSL

-502 FVAAMRGSA
+502 FVAAMRGSP

-549 CSKGQGWYFG
+549 CAKGQGWYFG
-559 RAASAADTD
+559 RAASAADTE
-568 RLLAE
+568 RLLAD
-573 RGLLRAP
+573 RGLLRALAVP
-580 MVAPAG
+580 PAG
-586 PDVGEDAPLRKT
+586 PETGEQEPLRKT

>member
-1 MPERKMRADAA
+1 
-12 AFTQNPRRKQAAGR
+12 
-26 PLRANGAAATHLT
+26 
-39 QISPLSLIKPARVGQ
+39 
-54 IHMTAT
+54 MTST

-95 QAAVRALIGI
+95 QAAVRALIGL
-105 GGGPDRALATALILN
+105 GGGPDRALAAALVLN

-130 YKDLNRE
+130 YEDLNRE
-137 ILERTEAEQRA
+137 IRERTEAEQRA

-158 GFLNRRALLATGQRQ
+158 GFLNRRALLATGQQMIAGAVAEQRQ
-173 IATAIAEKRQ
+173 I
-183 VALFLLDLDHF
+183 ALFLLDLDHF

-237 MLVFEPAARADI
+237 MLVFEPSARADI
-249 DALAAELVAALDN
+249 DALAAELVTALDN
-262 NITHDA
+262 VVAHDA

-278 ISLANDASMTM
+278 ISLAGDASMTM

-302 CKDEGRNRFC
+302 GKDEGRNRHI
-312 WFEQGMEMAVQVR
+312 WFEPGMEMAVQVR

-333 DGMPRGEFVPHFEPQ
+333 EGMPRGEFIPHFEPQ
-348 VDIASGR
+348 VDIATGR

-360 MLMRWESPEYGMIPP
+360 MLMRWESPEYGLIPP

-393 QVIREAMEIAK
+393 QVIRHAMEIAK
-404 RWDPSIMLAVNISPQ
+404 RWDPSILLAVNISPQ

-440 AAQLEVEITESSL
+440 ASQLEVEITESSL

-502 FVAAMRGSA
+502 FITAMRGSA
-511 DAQAIVVA
+511 DAHAIVVA

-549 CSKGQGWYFG
+549 CSKGHGWHFG

-568 RLLAE
+568 RLLAD

-580 MVAPAG
+580 LATP
-586 PDVGEDAPLRKT
+586 VGSDASEEAPLRKT

>member
-1 MPERKMRADAA
+1 
-12 AFTQNPRRKQAAGR
+12 
-26 PLRANGAAATHLT
+26 
-39 QISPLSLIKPARVGQ
+39 
-54 IHMTAT
+54 MTST
-60 PKQFDRSEGAKR
+60 PKPFDRSEGAKR

-105 GGGPDRALATALILN
+105 GGGPDRALATALVLN

-158 GFLNRRALLATGQRQ
+158 GFLNRRALLANGQRM
-173 IATAIAEKRQ
+173 IAAAAAERRQ

-209 LQVAAERISAVLPPN
+209 LQVAAERISAVLPPT

-237 MLVFEPAARADI
+237 MLAFEPAARADI
-249 DALAAELVAALDN
+249 DALAAELIAALDN
-262 NITHDA
+262 GIMHDA

-278 ISLANDASMTM
+278 ISLASDASITM
-289 ETMVRQADIAMYH
+289 ETVVRQADIAMYH

-312 WFEQGMEMAVQVR
+312 WFEAGMEMAVQVR

-333 DGMPRGEFVPHFEPQ
+333 NGMPRGEFVPHFEPQ

-355 LIGFE
+355 LLGFE
-360 MLMRWESPEYGMIPP
+360 MLMRWESPEHGMIPP

-384 SGLIGELSL
+384 SGLIGDLSL

-502 FVAAMRGSA
+502 FIAAMRGSA

-534 GVEDEATAIELTRLG
+534 GVEDEETAIELTRLG

-568 RLLAE
+568 LLLAE

-580 MVAPAG
+580 LVPSAG
-586 PDVGEDAPLRKT
+586 SGVREGEPLRKT

>member
-1 MPERKMRADAA
+1 MY
-12 AFTQNPRRKQAAGR
+12 
-26 PLRANGAAATHLT
+26 
-39 QISPLSLIKPARVGQ
+39 S
-54 IHMTAT
+54 T
-60 PKQFDRSEGAKR
+60 PKSLDRSEGAKR
-72 DIIAGGIVVAAILL
+72 DIITGGIVVAAILL
-86 FVGTGSNVM
+86 FIGTGGNVM
-95 QAAVRALIGI
+95 QAVVRALIGI
-105 GGGPDRALATALILN
+105 GGGPDRVLATALVLN
-120 VALILFGWRR
+120 IALILFGWRR
-130 YKDLNRE
+130 YNDLNRE
-137 ILERTEAEQRA
+137 IRERTEAEQRA

-158 GFLNRRALLATGQRQ
+158 GFLNRRALLVSGQRM
-173 IATAIAEKRQ
+173 IAEAAADKRD

-209 LQVAAERISAVLPPN
+209 LQVAAERIAAVLPPS

-237 MLVFEPAARADI
+237 MIAFDPAARSDI

-262 NITHDA
+262 KIMHDA
-268 QQIRIGASLG
+268 QPIRIGASLG
-278 ISLANDASMTM
+278 IALASDASVSM

-302 CKDEGRNRFC
+302 GKDEGRNRHV

-355 LIGFE
+355 LVGFE
-360 MLMRWESPEYGMIPP
+360 MLMRWESPGYGLIPP

-393 QVIREAMEIAK
+393 RVIRDAMEIAK
-404 RWDPSIMLAVNISPQ
+404 RWDPSIILAVNIAPQ

-432 LLVEVGFP
+432 LLVETGFP

-502 FVAAMRGSA
+502 FVAAMRGSP
-511 DAQAIVVA
+511 DAQAIVLA

-549 CSKGQGWYFG
+549 CAKGQGWYFG

-568 RLLAE
+568 RLLAD
-573 RGLLRAP
+573 RGLLRGVGVPSARP
-580 MVAPAG
+580 VA
-586 PDVGEDAPLRKT
+586 DEKEPLRKT